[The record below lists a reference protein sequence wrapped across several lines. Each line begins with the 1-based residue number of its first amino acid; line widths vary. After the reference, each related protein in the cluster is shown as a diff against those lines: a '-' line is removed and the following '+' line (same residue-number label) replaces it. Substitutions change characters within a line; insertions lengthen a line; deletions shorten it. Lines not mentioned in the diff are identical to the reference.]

1 MLLRSCWKLR
11 YCAWV
16 FLLVSCEPAKAKPE
30 SVSKQWDSSVEMIA
44 TPKADKDGRV
54 YAVKVELANR
64 SKDDIALFRT
74 MPAPYEGF
82 ILTVTESHSSGKAMT
97 WTHNLPAG
105 HAEQEPKFTTLEIY
119 PNKVASFC
127 LKLEDYLLPSVSL
140 DNSKSY
146 DWVVWGFGRFAW
158 IPIRPS
164 LAVAELAK
172 PDYWQGRG
180 GQYLQLG
187 IHKSSIKKNMGCD

>member
-1 MLLRSCWKLR
+1 MSPRTCWKLS
-11 YCAWV
+11 YCACV

-30 SVSKQWDSSVEMIA
+30 SVSKQWDPSLEMIA
-44 TPKADKDGRV
+44 TPKTDKDGRV

-82 ILTVTESHSSGKAMT
+82 FLSVADTRAAGKTMT

-105 HAEQEPKFTTLEIY
+105 RRARAKIH
-119 PNKVASFC
+119 PNKTASFC
-127 LKLEDYLLPSVSL
+127 LKLEDDLLPGVSL
-140 DNSKSY
+140 DRSKSY

-158 IPIRPS
+158 TPIRPS

-187 IHKSSIKKNMGCD
+187 IHKSSIQKNMGCD